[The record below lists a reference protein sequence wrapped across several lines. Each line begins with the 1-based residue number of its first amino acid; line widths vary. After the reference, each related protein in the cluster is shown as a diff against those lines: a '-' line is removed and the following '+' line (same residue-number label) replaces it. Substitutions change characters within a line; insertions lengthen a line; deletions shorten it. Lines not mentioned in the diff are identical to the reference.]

1 MNEEQIRQIFTL
13 VSQHT
18 YLFNA
23 TVLENLKMA
32 KPNATQSEVEYAA
45 RVAQLHDVIVNL
57 PQGYDTL
64 IGEAGARLSGG
75 ERQRLALA
83 RAVLRPAP
91 ILVFDEPTNGLDSVT
106 EQSFVRALRPVI
118 TRTIHNLYHTSPHWA

>member
-1 MNEEQIRQIFTL
+1 M
-13 VSQHT
+13 
-18 YLFNA
+18 
-23 TVLENLKMA
+23 
-32 KPNATQSEVEYAA
+32 
-45 RVAQLHDVIVNL
+45 
-57 PQGYDTL
+57 

-91 ILVFDEPTNGLDSVT
+91 ILVFDEPTNALDSVT

-118 TRTIHNLYHTSPHWA
+118 VGRSTIYITHRLFGLEEMDEILVMQRGRMVERGTHYALLERGGLYRTMWELQREVLRSNPA